1 MTQNQT
7 PVTTTEHKIGKVT
20 YLVCSSASERATDT
34 LDKKIK
40 KLIRKDMELN
50 PANARKS
57 VSYTHLDVYKRQVPY
72 AVIAPFVG
80 IVFVVVYEVYGAE
93 NDMIVDLSLIHIL
106 LVGKFPKPSFCGGLH
121 PLKIFKKLWQK
132 CGCAVVGYAAKK
144 CSL

>member
-50 PANARKS
+50 PRKRPEIGRFFTF
-57 VSYTHLDVYKRQVPY
+57 YT
-72 AVIAPFVG
+72 
-80 IVFVVVYEVYGAE
+80 
-93 NDMIVDLSLIHIL
+93 
-106 LVGKFPKPSFCGGLH
+106 
-121 PLKIFKKLWQK
+121 
-132 CGCAVVGYAAKK
+132 
-144 CSL
+144 